1 MDSNTNVIKV
11 FENHKFGQVRI
22 LLLENTP
29 WFILVDVCKA
39 LEIGNPSQAMTRLDE
54 DEKMTLTLNEGH
66 SGQRG
71 GAQMVNVVNE
81 PGLYTLVL
89 RSRKAEAKQF
99 KRWIT
104 HEVLP
109 TIRKHGAYMTDSVLE
124 QVMKNPDTIY
134 SLAAQLLED
143 KAKCEELSRQ
153 LKDAQPKAEYFDS
166 FIRAD
171 GCICIRYCG
180 KEFGI
185 PQNTFVK
192 LMLEHKYLYRDQ
204 KNRLM
209 PFADKQARGFFI
221 VRDFYTPNGV
231 LGQQTLVTCK
241 GKEHIR
247 RQLKKWGIIA

>member
-1 MDSNTNVIKV
+1 MDSNTDIMKV
-11 FENHKFGQVRI
+11 FENHKFGQVRV
-22 LLLENTP
+22 LLMENTP
-29 WFILVDVCKA
+29 WFVLVDVCKA

-109 TIRKHGAYMTDSVLE
+109 SIRKHGVYMTDSVLE
-124 QVMKNPDTIY
+124 QVMENPDTIY

-143 KAKCEELSRQ
+143 KARCEELTRQ
-153 LKDAQPKAEYFDS
+153 LKDAKPKVEYFDS

-185 PQNTFVK
+185 PQNAFVK

-209 PFADKQARGFFI
+209 PFADKEAKGFFI
-221 VRDFYTPNGV
+221 VRDFYTPGGV